1 LEPCGLVQKGKDMTR
16 YHRLTLRMV
25 TIYGRLPWHI
35 RWALTLTKSA
45 NKPALWTWWQHYHY
59 RYRKHYP

>member
-1 LEPCGLVQKGKDMTR
+1 MTR